1 MGESLWLL
9 LTMAFGFGLLHALD
23 ADHIAAVSALA
34 CRREQGNRGAVWRF
48 CLQWASGHGL
58 VLLAVGA
65 AVLLAGMAIPERL
78 SHIAES
84 LVGVVLLVIGGAVLR
99 DLWRR
104 RLSLRFHRH
113 NDAPPHAHWGLSSE
127 ETHTG
132 HAPLLVGMMHG
143 MAGSAPL
150 LALLPLS
157 MQHSPWIGM
166 GYLLLFG
173 IGVLLTMLLL
183 GGLLG
188 WLLQRLAARAGEV
201 VVMLRAVVGV
211 FAIGFGGWLLHGLS

>member
-1 MGESLWLL
+1 MGESLWVL

-34 CRREQGNRGAVWRF
+34 CRREEGSRRAVWRF

-58 VLLAVGA
+58 VLLLVGA
-65 AVLLAGMAIPERL
+65 AVLLAGMAIPEQL
-78 SHIAES
+78 SHLAES
-84 LVGVVLLVIGGAVLR
+84 LVGLVLLVIGFSVLR

-104 RLSLRFHRH
+104 RLSVRFHRH
-113 NDAPPHAHWGLSSE
+113 HNSLPHAHWDSLE
-127 ETHTG
+127 EAASHG

-150 LALLPLS
+150 LVLLPLT
-157 MQHSPWIGM
+157 MQHSPWMGM
-166 GYLLLFG
+166 AYLLLFG
-173 IGVLLTMLLL
+173 IGVLLTMLLF

-188 WLLQRLAARAGEV
+188 WLLQRLADRAGEV
-201 VVMLRAVVGV
+201 VVTLRAAVGV
-211 FAIGFGGWLLHGLS
+211 FAIGFGGWLLHGLA